1 MFFLLKTPFP
11 AFKPLVRLQKLL
23 EIRIPRET
31 LDTAE
36 YAFLEIAKPIAIKGF
51 ENETSWPLYINYT
64 DQEYVS
70 LLGQGEGRIK
80 LNHPEIHE
88 KLEAYLKKYEDHKEN
103 AREIIRNL

>member
-1 MFFLLKTPFP
+1 M
-11 AFKPLVRLQKLL
+11 
-23 EIRIPRET
+23 
-31 LDTAE
+31 
-36 YAFLEIAKPIAIKGF
+36 
-51 ENETSWPLYINYT
+51 YINYT